1 MKQFDEKYRLLPDE
15 TVEPWRF
22 LVGTPHSRCFTR
34 EMAKRDMLRAWLFW
48 RFICINVQRAVSIT
62 RLFVGFMMS
71 YGVTIQEL

>member
-15 TVEPWRF
+15 TVEPKWF
-22 LVGTPHSRCFTR
+22 LVGAPHSQCPTR
-34 EMAKRDMLRAWLFW
+34 EMAKRDTLRAWLFW
-48 RFICINVQRAVSIT
+48 CFICINVQRAVSIT